1 MLLLGVNMG
10 TRMHLGPPLH
20 PLVQAGAH
28 PLGVGAPVG
37 ESALLQEPLTGEL

>member
-1 MLLLGVNMG
+1 MG
-10 TRMHLGPPLH
+10 TCMHLGGRPH

-37 ESALLQEPLTGEL
+37 ESTLLPEPLTGES